1 MKKFRIAPEIVLY
14 DQVSDFC
21 RDMEFDSGDI
31 IFINDVT
38 YDCYFKGYTGKAI
51 IIDYGKYASGEPTDR
66 MVEAILGDIQGLDA
80 RRIIGIG
87 GGAILD
93 VAKLF
98 SLNKISPAAELFDHT
113 IPCVRDKKL
122 ILVPTTCGTGS
133 ETTNISILELTER
146 NTKLGLADDALYA
159 DKAVLIPELISSL
172 PYRVFATS
180 SIDALVH
187 AMESFTSPKASEFS
201 QLYSRQAMR
210 MILNGY
216 MELTGWKKDESE
228 RSCVKE
234 SDKDTDFNA
243 EIMKRRLNEPLRRD
257 FLLASTYAGVAFGNA
272 GCAAVH
278 AMSYPLGAKYHVP
291 HGESNYVLLLAVYRE
306 YQKLEPDG
314 KIHELNSCLGEI
326 LSCDEQ
332 EVYDRLELLLSDVLE
347 HKPLSAYGATRE
359 DIEEFTR
366 IVMTGQGRLMANNYT
381 ELQENDVKRIYESVF

>member
-1 MKKFRIAPEIVLY
+1 MAFMIHPQIERYADCAAFAEAVQFGKDDLVITNRYLYEPFFASLGIPSEVLF
-14 DQVSDFC
+14 QE
-21 RDMEFDSGDI
+21 EFG
-31 IFINDVT
+31 
-38 YDCYFKGYTGKAI
+38 A
-51 IIDYGKYASGEPTDR
+51 GEPTDVMIDSMAGVIEGMR
-66 MVEAILGDIQGLDA
+66 YD
-80 RRIIGIG
+80 RIIGIG
-87 GGAILD
+87 GGTVMD
-93 VAKLF
+93 VTKMFALKET
-98 SLNKISPAAELFDHT
+98 SPVSDLCDGLIKAEKAHE
-113 IPCVRDKKL
+113 L

-133 ETTNISILELTER
+133 EVTCLAAINLTKR
-146 NTKLGLADDALYA
+146 GTKIGFGGPEMFADR
-159 DKAVLIPELISSL
+159 AVLIPELISSL